1 MAERLLNFMK
11 DIIIAPS
18 ILSCDMAN
26 LGRDITNIQ
35 GAGADYLHIDIM
47 DGHFVPNL
55 SYCPDTVRAIRPLSN
70 QIFDVHL
77 MMTNPLSYIDAF
89 ASAGADLITIH
100 AEIISDLKEAAD
112 KIHALG
118 IKAGISVKPN
128 TPASAILNFIRY
140 FDLVLVMTVEP
151 GFGGQSYI
159 TEMNEKI
166 AAFRAA
172 IDNLGLDIRLEVD
185 GGIKLSNISQPIN
198 AGADVIVAGSAVFKA
213 DNPAQI
219 IKQMKTVLA

>member
-1 MAERLLNFMK
+1 MK

-26 LGRDITNIQ
+26 LGRDISNIK
-35 GAGADYLHIDIM
+35 GAGAEYLHIDIM

-77 MMTNPLSYIDAF
+77 MMTNPLSYIEAF
-89 ASAGADLITIH
+89 ASSGADLITVH
-100 AEIISDLKEAAD
+100 AEAVTDLKEAAD

-118 IKAGISVKPN
+118 IKAGVSVKPG
-128 TPASAILNFIRY
+128 TPASAVSDFIKY

-172 IDNLGLDIRLEVD
+172 IDKSGLDIRLEVD
-185 GGIKLSNISQPIN
+185 GGINLSNISQPIN

-213 DNPAQI
+213 DNPALI
-219 IKQMKTVLA
+219 IKQMKNICA